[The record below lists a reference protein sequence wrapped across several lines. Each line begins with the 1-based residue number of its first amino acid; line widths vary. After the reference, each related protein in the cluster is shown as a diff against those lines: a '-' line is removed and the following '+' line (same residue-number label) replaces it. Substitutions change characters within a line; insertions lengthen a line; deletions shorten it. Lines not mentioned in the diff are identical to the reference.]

1 MIWGTPVF
9 SSNVGLDHGSGPCS
23 TLVGTK
29 AAGNSITSWGIARSR
44 QRISERKGVPVAMAA
59 DDSRGKTGANFSIEL
74 SWKERRIKFGI

>member
-23 TLVGTK
+23 TLVGTE
-29 AAGNSITSWGIARSR
+29 AAGNSITSWGITRSR
-44 QRISERKGVPVAMAA
+44 QRISERKGMAA